1 MPQYIVALTDAK
13 IAKLKPDASK
23 RLVVYDP
30 AVPGLAIRVQP
41 SGYKSFM
48 YGTRYPRDHG
58 AFRRRELG
66 RVGKMSLEDARS
78 KARAWAKLIA
88 AGVDP
93 RDDEERLARVAQI
106 AAGNT
111 FTAVAEAYMARRL
124 RGQRKA
130 ARTEREIR
138 KELIAVWGPR
148 PITDIT
154 RRDVTN
160 LIDAIIDRPTVKRKT
175 SGAYARNIF
184 GHVKLLF
191 DWAINRDYGLGES
204 SPVDRLKPMDLIGA
218 KKVRLRVLDDDEL
231 RAVWN
236 ASASLGYPFGPVI
249 RMLMLTGARLSEVTG
264 SSWSEFN
271 FDMATWTI
279 PAARFKMDAIHIVPM
294 SDDLVALLEDVPRW
308 TRGDYL
314 FTTTE
319 GLKPVSFQTKVKAR
333 LDQRANVEGWTL
345 HDIRRTVRTRL
356 SELRVPEPIAEM
368 VIGHSKKGLARVY
381 NQHRYI
387 DEMRE
392 ALAAWATRLRP
403 IVDPPPDNVVP
414 INNRAAKKATRA

>member
-1 MPQYIVALTDAK
+1 MAKHIVALNDDR
-13 IAKLKPDASK
+13 IAKLKPGPK
-23 RLVVYDP
+23 RLAIYDP

-41 SGYKSFM
+41 SGHKSFVF
-48 YGTRYPRDHG
+48 GARYPRG
-58 AFRRRELG
+58 GGFTRRELG
-66 RVGKMSLEDARS
+66 QVGRMTLEDARE

-88 AGVDP
+88 SGVDP
-93 RDDEERLARVAQI
+93 RDDEKRLARVAQI

-124 RGQRKA
+124 RGQRRA
-130 ARTEREIR
+130 ARSEREIR

-154 RRDVTN
+154 RRDVTD
-160 LIDAIIDRPTVKRKT
+160 LIDKIIDRPTVKRKS

-236 ASASLGYPFGPVI
+236 ASGSFGYPFAPIV

-264 SSWSEFN
+264 ASWSEFN
-271 FDMATWTI
+271 FDTATWI
-279 PAARFKMDAIHIVPM
+279 VPAERFKSDAIHIVPM
-294 SDDLVALLEDVPRW
+294 SDDLVALLEGVPRW
-308 TRGDYL
+308 TRGDCVFSL
-314 FTTTE
+314 TE
-319 GLKPVSFQTKVKAR
+319 GRKPVSFQSKAKAR
-333 LDQRANVEGWTL
+333 LDSRAKIAPFTI

-356 SELRVPEPIAEM
+356 SELRIPEPIAEM
-368 VIGHSKKGLARVY
+368 VIGHAKKGLARVY
-381 NQHRYI
+381 NQHQYI

-392 ALAAWATRLRP
+392 ALAAWAARLRS
-403 IVDPPPDNVVP
+403 IVDPPPPNVIP
-414 INNRAAKKATRA
+414 ITGRAAAK